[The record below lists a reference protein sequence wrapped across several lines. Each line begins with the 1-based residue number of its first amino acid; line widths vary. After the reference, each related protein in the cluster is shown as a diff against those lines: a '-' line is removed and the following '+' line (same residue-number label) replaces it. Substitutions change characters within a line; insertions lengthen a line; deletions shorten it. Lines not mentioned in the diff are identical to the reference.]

1 MGRAKKPLVSNQIV
15 LYVWVALLCSGG
27 RGQSRFRRE
36 WAGAARRYLLIP
48 PPGKKCPV
56 HNPSFS
62 ADG

>member
-15 LYVWVALLCSGG
+15 LYGLCYCVLEAEARVAFVGIGQG
-27 RGQSRFRRE
+27 R
-36 WAGAARRYLLIP
+36 RRYLLIP